1 MRSRALTVQFL
12 RLVAL
17 LAFLVPGAG
26 SALAA
31 ESLPQG
37 AEVIAEPFEWLT
49 ITNSMVMVWV
59 VAGVII
65 LVSWLATRRPQLVP
79 SGMQNFV
86 EWLVESLI
94 NFFA

>member
-1 MRSRALTVQFL
+1 MVLRSRAVTVQFL

-31 ESLPQG
+31 ETLPQG
-37 AEVIAEPFEWLT
+37 AEVIAEPLKWLT
-49 ITNSMVMVWV
+49 ITNSMIMVWV

-65 LVSWLATRRPQLVP
+65 LVSWLRRGGLSLCQVGCRTSW
-79 SGMQNFV
+79 SG
-86 EWLVESLI
+86 WWK
-94 NFFA
+94 A